1 MEIELKLAL
10 PGADAAQLAMRLG
23 RLPLLARRPRQ
34 LQTLRNIYYDTPDQR
49 LHAGQIALRVRSVKE
64 ASKLSWRQTLK
75 IGSPDSALS
84 QRGEWEAPLPN
95 ARLSKLALADT
106 PWQEIDPDG
115 SVFGALA
122 PRFQT
127 AFERTRW
134 IVRRRDRSEVEV
146 ALDIGWIIVDGRTS
160 PLCELEIE
168 LRAGPPSVLFEIAAQ
183 IAKDIAVLPLNASKA
198 ERGYALADGSQD
210 RARRAKPGG
219 AAKKLALPEL
229 VRLVLRENFGQFSAN
244 LEQMRHAS
252 APELAHQA
260 RVGWRRF
267 RSSLRL
273 FRPFIS
279 GAVPPSGQ
287 PLRALLTALG
297 SLRDLDVARTQTLPP
312 LAHGFAAGS
321 PTRAKRWDTM
331 LATLDEQAGARL
343 EAVRAALADPAVGSC
358 LLATTEW
365 LELAPM
371 GSLSQNL
378 PGSPDDGASTPAT
391 KRWSAHRLARLHRRM
406 ADAALEGTNPE
417 RQHQARILAKRLR
430 YGVEELRS
438 LLPKRKAER
447 WHDLASSV
455 QSGIGAERDLAQA
468 LELVTSLSLDPG
480 VADYLLGVATARQ
493 VATSQEKPVV
503 R

>member
-1 MEIELKLAL
+1 METELKLAL
-10 PGADAAQLAMRLG
+10 PGADAAQLAMHVG
-23 RLPLLARRPRQ
+23 RLPLLARRQRR

-49 LHAGQIALRVRSVKE
+49 LRAGHVALRVRSVKS

-75 IGSPDSALS
+75 IGSADSALS

-95 ARLSKLALADT
+95 ARLSKLPLADT

-127 AFERTRW
+127 AFERTSW
-134 IVRRRDRSEVEV
+134 IVRRRDRSEVEIS
-146 ALDIGWIIVDGRTS
+146 LDIGWIIADGRTS

-168 LRAGPPSVLFEIAAQ
+168 LRAGPPSALFEVAGRIAQ
-183 IAKDIAVLPLNASKA
+183 DLAVLPLNASKA
-198 ERGYALADGSQD
+198 ERGHALADGSQD
-210 RARRAKPGG
+210 QPRRAKPGG

-244 LEQMRHAS
+244 LERLRHAS

-273 FRPFIS
+273 FRTFID
-279 GAVPPSGQ
+279 GASAPSWQ
-287 PLRALLTALG
+287 TLRALLMALG
-297 SLRDLDVARTQTLPP
+297 ALRDLEVARTQTLPP
-312 LAHGFAAGS
+312 LANGFAAGS
-321 PTRAKRWDTM
+321 PTRAKRWGTM
-331 LATLDEQAGARL
+331 MTTLDKQAGERL
-343 EAVRAALADPAVGSC
+343 EAVRAALADPAVGRC
-358 LLATTEW
+358 LLAMTEW

-371 GSLSQNL
+371 GSVSQNL
-378 PGSPDDGASTPAT
+378 PGAPDDGASTPAA
-391 KRWSAHRLARLHRRM
+391 KRWSALRLARLHRRM
-406 ADAALEGTNPE
+406 AQAAQEGDDLE

-438 LLPKRKAER
+438 LLPKRKAAR

-468 LELVTSLSLDPG
+468 LELARSLPLDPG
-480 VADYLLGVATARQ
+480 VADYLLGVATARHL
-493 VATSQEKPVV
+493 ATSHEKPGV